1 MTPTL
6 LYGCATWA
14 LTAAME
20 SSLKVL
26 WRRMLRY
33 VFRIFRRRMSDLQL
47 ESWIDY
53 VKRAAVKVDTLADQM
68 GMEGWI
74 ATSRRRKWKFAGQTA
89 RKQDERWS
97 NLLLNWKPRGG
108 HGRSQAVY

>member
-1 MTPTL
+1 MSPTL

-20 SSLKVL
+20 GSLKVL

-33 VFRIFRRRMSDLQL
+33 VFRIFRRRVSDSQL
-47 ESWIDY
+47 EDWVDY
-53 VKRAAVKVDTLADQM
+53 IKRAAVKVDMLADQM

-74 ATSRRRKWKFAGQTA
+74 ATSRRRK
-89 RKQDERWS
+89 
-97 NLLLNWKPRGG
+97 
-108 HGRSQAVY
+108 